1 MSGSEKAAV
10 LARVA
15 SSGLPKCKVL
25 DELGVPRSTYY
36 RWLRRKEQQGLE
48 DKAGGGKPP
57 WNKLTSREVH
67 RILSAAREMPDLSC
81 RQLAAW
87 ITDNMGFSASES
99 TVYRILRGEGLVK
112 RAELR
117 LAAGKEYHRK
127 TTGPHQMWATDAS
140 YFRVVGWGYYYMV
153 TVMDDHSRFILAHR
167 LQRDMTSDALI
178 EVVQEAVDRTG
189 MDQVPIEDRTRLL
202 SDNGPGYVSRAF
214 RDYLAMVGIKHIL
227 ATPFHPQTNGK
238 LERYH
243 RTLKGEV
250 NQLPYEMPSDLEAA
264 IVAFVSY
271 YNYRRYHKALGNVTP
286 SDVLRGRRQE
296 ILRRRKDVQ
305 AQTIERR
312 RRHNR
317 AQRELTRPPSNP

>member
-1 MSGSEKAAV
+1 MSAVEKAEA
-10 LARVA
+10 LAKVA
-15 SSGLPKCKVL
+15 SSGLPKREVL
-25 DELGVPRSTYY
+25 SELGVPRSTYY
-36 RWLRRKEQQGLE
+36 RWLRRREQQGLE
-48 DKAGGGKPP
+48 DDAGGGKPP
-57 WNKLTSREVH
+57 WNRLTFREVDH
-67 RILSAAREMPDLSC
+67 VLSAAREMRELSP
-81 RQLAAW
+81 RQLASW
-87 ITDNMGFSASES
+87 VTDNMGFSVSES
-99 TVYRILRGEGLVK
+99 TVYRILRREGLVK
-112 RAELR
+112 RSEMR

-140 YFRVVGWGYYYMV
+140 YFRVVGWGYYYLV
-153 TVMDDHSRFILAHR
+153 TVMDDYSRFILAHR
-167 LQRDMTSDALI
+167 LQRDMTSDSFI

-189 MDQVPIEDRTRLL
+189 MDQVPITDRTRLL

-214 RDYLAMVGIKHIL
+214 RDYLGMVGIRHIL
-227 ATPFHPQTNGK
+227 AAPFHPQTNGK

-243 RTLKGEV
+243 QTLKRDV

-286 SDVLRGRRQE
+286 SDVLRGRREE
-296 ILRRRKDVQ
+296 ILQRRKEVQ

-317 AQRELTRPPSNP
+317 ALRELTRPQSDP